1 MAQCQ
6 RYRINAPFVTS
17 EVIDG
22 EVVIIHLDSGNYYST
37 QGVGERIWSQLLDG
51 EATDGIAVDLVRRYA
66 CDEATAGRAVER
78 LVGEL
83 VAEGLMVPSAAEGP
97 GSGSRPG
104 PGRVAEPV
112 AVATEFAE
120 PVLTKYTDMQNL
132 LMVDPIHEVTDEG
145 WPMRA
150 NAQSQRDNGRGET

>member
-1 MAQCQ
+1 MEKCQ
-6 RYRINAPFVTS
+6 HYRINAPLVTS

-37 QGVGERIWSQLLDG
+37 QGVGERIWSLLLAG
-51 EATDGIAVDLVRRYA
+51 VATDGIADDLVRRFS
-66 CDEATAGRAVER
+66 CDEATAERAVER

-83 VAEGLMVPSAAEGP
+83 VAEGLVVPGAAEGP
-97 GSGSRPG
+97 ASATG
-104 PGRVAEPV
+104 PGRVAE
-112 AVATEFAE
+112 AAAAATEFAE
-120 PVLTKYTDMQNL
+120 PLLTKYTDMQNL

-150 NAQSQRDNGRGET
+150 NAPSEPGDGRGGV